1 MGYDTQLTIRLHG
14 QPDIKTSEEIEKK
27 IRECGH
33 IIYHGTD
40 VGNNPAIF
48 AEIGHYYSIL
58 EQTLFKKLSK
68 RFPDIVIEVS
78 GDGEDSP
85 DYWIARY
92 QNGVEVTS
100 KGIVAYEPF
109 TKIALPEDVE
119 NLNEIA
125 DFSKE
130 ELEMLSIV
138 FHCYKDYNRGEKD
151 RILPAMA
158 LEKKLISLTNGK
170 YTPDTTYDIK

>member
-14 QPDIKTSEEIEKK
+14 QPDTKTSEEIRNE
-27 IRECGH
+27 IRKCGH
-33 IIYHGTD
+33 IIFHGED
-40 VGNNPAIF
+40 IGNNPAIF
-48 AEIGHYYSIL
+48 AEIGHYYSTL
-58 EQTLFKKLSK
+58 ERNLFKKLSK
-68 RFPDIVIEVS
+68 RYKDLVIEVS
-78 GDGEDSP
+78 AEGEDSP

-92 QNGVEVTS
+92 KNGVEVTS
-100 KGIVAYEPF
+100 KGVVAYEPF
-109 TKIALPEDVE
+109 TEIALPEDVE

-130 ELEMLSIV
+130 ELEILSTV
-138 FHCYKDYNRGEKD
+138 FHEYKDYNRGEKEK
-151 RILPAMA
+151 ILPAMA